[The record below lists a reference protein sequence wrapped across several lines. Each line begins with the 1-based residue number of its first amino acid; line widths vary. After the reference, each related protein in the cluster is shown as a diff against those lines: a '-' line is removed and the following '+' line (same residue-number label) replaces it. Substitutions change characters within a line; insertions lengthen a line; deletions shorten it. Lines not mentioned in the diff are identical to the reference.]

1 MAFLNPRIR
10 NWRDKRV
17 WLIGASSGIGAALA
31 ERLAAAG
38 ARVAISARREARLHA
53 VAARCGGA
61 RVLPIDVTECGRLA
75 SAWDELRAEWGSA
88 DLVVFCV
95 GTFHPRRS
103 WEMTAES
110 ARATLTVNQL
120 AVFDGVSAVLPSMLE
135 AGSGGLVLVASVAGY
150 GGLPQAV
157 EYGPCKAALINL
169 AEILYLDLAP
179 RGLGVWLV
187 DPGFV
192 DTPLTAGNDF
202 PMPALISADAAADEI
217 VAGLASGEFEIHFP
231 KRFTR
236 VLKLLRLLPY
246 RWYFPLVRRSTG
258 L

>member
-1 MAFLNPRIR
+1 MATLNPRIR
-10 NWRDKRV
+10 DWRDKRV

-38 ARVAISARREARLHA
+38 ARVAISARREARLRA

-75 SAWDELRAEWGSA
+75 SAWDALRGEWGGA
-88 DLVVFCV
+88 DLVVFCA
-95 GTFHPRRS
+95 GSFHPRRS

-120 AVFDGVSAVLPSMLE
+120 AVFDGVSAVVPTMLA
-135 AGSGGLVLVASVAGY
+135 AGCGGLVLVSSVAGY
-150 GGLPQAV
+150 RGLPQAV
-157 EYGPCKAALINL
+157 EYGPGKAALINL

-192 DTPLTAGNDF
+192 DTPLTARNEF

-217 VAGLASGEFEIHFP
+217 VAGLASGKFEIHFP

-236 VLKLLRLLPY
+236 VLKLLRRLPY